1 MTEEIT
7 MGTLLKTK
15 TKLKLDKDLRKLL
28 VRGSRHEILLDL
40 DGDKQA
46 DVALIDENTDGDID
60 TIAVDLT
67 GDGEFDL
74 YFVDTDHNGVPDA
87 VFYYEAGS
95 EEVTVLGLGEEVE
108 EAMIA
113 AAADLYMLM
122 LADEY
127 IAESVDAALEELEKD
142 VRDARK
148 ALKKR

>member
-1 MTEEIT
+1 

-74 YFVDTDHNGVPDA
+74 YFVDTDHNSIPDTIL
-87 VFYYEAGS
+87 FDEKGDGN
-95 EEVTVLGLGEEVE
+95 LQMLDIGMDVE
-108 EAMIA
+108 TAMIEA
-113 AAADLYMLM
+113 AQYLYELM
-122 LADEY
+122 MAEEY
-127 IAESVDAALEELEKD
+127 IAQNVDAALLDLEKK
-142 VRDARK
+142 VHAARK
-148 ALKKR
+148 ELRKQRG

>member
-1 MTEEIT
+1 

>member
-1 MTEEIT
+1 

-108 EAMIA
+108 EAMIS
-113 AAADLYMLM
+113 AAADLYVLM

-127 IAESVDAALEELEKD
+127 IAESMEAALKELEKD